1 MNFFEWVQLYIAI
14 FISLEVPLTIL
25 LIRYYRRFW
34 TVIKALGLETAPS
47 TQAKTEEMFKGVPQ
61 WWMKKR

>member
-1 MNFFEWVQLYIAI
+1 MNDLLEWYIAL
-14 FISLEVPLTIL
+14 FITFEVPLTIM

-47 TQAKTEEMFKGVPQ
+47 TAAKSEEMFKGVPQ
-61 WWMKKR
+61 WWKNKK